1 MKTVSERDA
10 LKDLSKFLRDM
21 YCWCDHDAS
30 EVFDNIDIK
39 NMKAIK
45 DGFLRASDVITAPKF
60 VVGEGVVLA
69 TDEVRSVVF
78 YD

>member
-1 MKTVSERDA
+1 MKARVYFTDGSTQ
-10 LKDLSKFLRDM
+10 
-21 YCWCDHDAS
+21 
-30 EVFDNIDIK
+30 VFDNIDTK
-39 NMKAIK
+39 SMKAIK
-45 DGFLRASDVITAPKF
+45 DGFLRASDVVMAPKF